1 MWTSGGTRS
10 RRLSSGEVLQEAR
23 ESMGTYTSRISY
35 IYLLLARHAPI
46 PPPARA
52 QPAMRPSS
60 PGPFEPTSAWL
71 SLSLSLSQ
79 AIDAVITSLA
89 DTMGVVQTQAET
101 IAVLTAQLFK
111 PYPYPYHQT

>member
-1 MWTSGGTRS
+1 
-10 RRLSSGEVLQEAR
+10 
-23 ESMGTYTSRISY
+23 MGTYTSRISY
-35 IYLLLARHAPI
+35 IYLLLARHARPR
-46 PPPARA
+46 PARA
-52 QPAMRPSS
+52 QPAPS
-60 PGPFEPTSAWL
+60 PGPCEPTSAWLSL

>member
-1 MWTSGGTRS
+1 MDIWRHEIPAAEQRRGDAGG
-10 RRLSSGEVLQEAR
+10 ER
-23 ESMGTYTSRISY
+23 EHGHLHQPHLVHLPPAGTPRPSLR
-35 IYLLLARHAPI
+35 
-46 PPPARA
+46 PARA
-52 QPAMRPSS
+52 QPAPS
-60 PGPFEPTSAWL
+60 PGPFEPTSAW
-71 SLSLSLSQ
+71 LSLSLSQ

>member
-1 MWTSGGTRS
+1 
-10 RRLSSGEVLQEAR
+10 
-23 ESMGTYTSRISY
+23 MGTYTSRISY
-35 IYLLLARHAPI
+35 IYLLLARHARPR
-46 PPPARA
+46 PARA
-52 QPAMRPSS
+52 QPAPS
-60 PGPFEPTSAWL
+60 PGPCEPTSAW
-71 SLSLSLSQ
+71 LSLSLSQ

>member
-10 RRLSSGEVLQEAR
+10 RRLSSGEVMQEAR

-35 IYLLLARHAPI
+35 IYLLLARHARPR
-46 PPPARA
+46 PARA

-111 PYPYPYHQT
+111 PYPYTCP